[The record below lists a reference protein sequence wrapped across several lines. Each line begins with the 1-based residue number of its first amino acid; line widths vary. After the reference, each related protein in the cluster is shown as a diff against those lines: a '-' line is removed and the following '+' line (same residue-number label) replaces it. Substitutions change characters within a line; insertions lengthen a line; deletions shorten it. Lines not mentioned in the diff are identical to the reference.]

1 MTMAMFRS
9 LIYMLLQ
16 AIITPPYALF
26 TLACFPLSP
35 HHRYQVTY
43 GWTRLMLFLLRT
55 VCGLHYQV
63 IGRENI
69 PDQPSI
75 ILSKHQSAWETLALQ
90 QIFPPQ
96 VWVLKKELLRIPFF
110 GWGLAMTSPIAI
122 DRSAGKAALEQIV
135 EQGRERLKHKFW
147 IVVFPEGTRVPPGSK
162 GKYRIGGAWLAVH
175 TNTRIVP
182 VAHNA
187 GEFWGKNSF
196 VKHPGTVTVSIGK
209 PIDPSG
215 MEPAELITKVE
226 FWIEQETARIS
237 NLEKARK
244 QVLPPFASQTSSQQ
258 EQERAD
264 VRRDEHHSQ

>member
-1 MTMAMFRS
+1 MARLRS

-26 TLACFPLSP
+26 TLMCFPLPP
-35 HHRYQVTY
+35 HRRYQVTY
-43 GWTRLMLFLLRT
+43 GWTRLMLFMLRT
-55 VCGLHYQV
+55 ICGLRYEV
-63 IGRENI
+63 LGRENI

-135 EQGRERLKHKFW
+135 EQGRERLKQNFW

-175 TNTRIVP
+175 TGAVIVP

-187 GEFWGKNSF
+187 GEFWGRNSF
-196 VKHPGTVTVSIGK
+196 IKYPGTITLSIGQ
-209 PIDPSG
+209 PIHPDG
-215 MEPAELITKVE
+215 IEAGELMIQAEA
-226 FWIEQETARIS
+226 WIEAETARIS
-237 NLEKARK
+237 RLTNRPIK
-244 QVLPPFASQTSSQQ
+244 
-258 EQERAD
+258 
-264 VRRDEHHSQ
+264 